1 MNNTKKERIYSF
13 VLSIVAFWLLW
24 EWLVPLKTVSD
35 TKNVDVFIGFV
46 AFCLLLSFWR
56 LPRWLAASFKLFYIF
71 YALNALFFH
80 VPFLSFRWL
89 PLLVQDVVAHMTII
103 RHFRWLEMTNVFRSL
118 LFFLLLWMMVYLVR
132 YWLLIRRRIWLFYAM
147 TLTYIAVLDTFTA
160 FYGNGAIVRLV
171 GVGFFL
177 ISWLH
182 YERLQ
187 ETKTYPKWLLLCMG
201 GIGISLLMGYI
212 GPKPAPQWPD
222 PVAFMKSY
230 AKEPQQETDNPAVK
244 KIGYGSND
252 SRLGGP
258 FIADDTVV
266 FTAIDEQRHYWRV
279 ETKDVYTG
287 KGWEVRDTVQIETFD
302 NGNVT
307 HSWWDNR
314 VKKTISTAHVQMAQ
328 ARTYL
333 VYPEGIK
340 TISAPQNVIFRMQS
354 ANEKIY
360 STDRESYIQPLQ
372 EYVLTYEYPTFS
384 VEQLKAAPAV
394 EDRSLLQQYTQL
406 PDTLPPRVRELAE
419 AITKEK
425 TTQYEKTKAIE
436 QYFRFS
442 GFVYE
447 TKEVAVPGKNDD
459 YVDQFLFETKKGY
472 CDNFSTSM
480 VVMLRS
486 IGIPSRWVKGY
497 TSGQLTDETKDGKKI
512 YTITNNN
519 AHSWVEVYFSGI
531 GWVPF
536 EPTQGFSNPYEF
548 TTETISEV
556 TPIPAQKQ
564 TQPVQQRIKLND
576 VLQQERAL
584 SSNQKGKFTASILT
598 WKKIVV
604 FIVFCVITV
613 CLLYQTR
620 RKWWP
625 YITLFWFKYR
635 HGNSVF
641 IKAYVSLLRHLRD
654 YGLKRKQGQTL
665 RQYAACVDEAF
676 GTDEMS
682 RLTLLYERAIYKND
696 TVDNQWEEMKELWE
710 NLIKKTVS

>member
-1 MNNTKKERIYSF
+1 MNNTKKERIYRF

-71 YALNALFFH
+71 YALNVLFFH

-89 PLLVQDVVAHMTII
+89 PLLAQEVIAHVTIV

-132 YWLLIRRRIWLFYAM
+132 YWLLIQKRILLFYAM
-147 TLTYIAVLDTFTA
+147 TVTYIAVLDTFTA

-171 GVGFFL
+171 GAGFFL
-177 ISWLH
+177 VSWLH

-187 ETKTYPKWLLLCMG
+187 ETKIYPKWLLLCMG

-230 AKEPQQETDNPAVK
+230 AKEPQQATANPAPAVK
-244 KIGYGSND
+244 KIGYGTND

-258 FIADDTVV
+258 FEADNTVV
-266 FTAIDEQRHYWRV
+266 FKVIDEQRHYWRV

-287 KGWEVRDTVQIETFD
+287 KGWEVYDTVQIQTFD
-302 NGNVT
+302 NGDVT

-314 VKKTISTAHVQMAQ
+314 VKKAISVAAVQMAQ
-328 ARTYL
+328 ARMYL
-333 VYPEGIK
+333 VYPEGVK
-340 TISAPQNVIFRMQS
+340 TISTPQNVVFRMQLS
-354 ANEKIY
+354 NEKIY
-360 STDRESYIQPLQ
+360 PTDRESYIQPIQ

-384 VEQLKAAPAV
+384 VEQLKAAPPV
-394 EDRSLLQQYTQL
+394 NDRSLVERYTQL
-406 PDTLPPRVRELAE
+406 PDTLPPRVRQLAQT
-419 AITKEK
+419 ITKEK
-425 TTQYEKTKAIE
+425 TTLYEKAKAIE
-436 QYFRFS
+436 QYFHFS
-442 GFVYE
+442 GFAYE

-459 YVDQFLFETKKGY
+459 YVDQFLFDTKKGY

-486 IGIPSRWVKGY
+486 LGIPARWVKGY
-497 TSGQLTDETKDGKKI
+497 TSGQYIGESEDGKKM

-536 EPTQGFSNPYEF
+536 EPTQGFSNPYSF
-548 TTETISEV
+548 TETAPKNV
-556 TPIPAQKQ
+556 PIPVPKQ
-564 TQPVQQRIKLND
+564 TEPVQPRVKLNN
-576 VLQQERAL
+576 VLEKERPSL
-584 SSNQKGKFTASILT
+584 TSWKDKWTAFIT
-598 WKKIVV
+598 WKSIAGFLLVIFSVV
-604 FIVFCVITV
+604 T
-613 CLLYQTR
+613 LLFVTR

-625 YITLFWFKYR
+625 YVTLFRFRYR
-635 HGNSVF
+635 RSDDIVV
-641 IKAYVSLLRHLRD
+641 KAYIALLKHLRD
-654 YGLKRKQGQTL
+654 YGLNRKQGQTL
-665 RQYAACVDEAF
+665 RQYATSVDAAF
-676 GTDEMS
+676 GTNEMS

-696 TVDNQWEEMKELWE
+696 LVDDQWSEIKELWE
-710 NLIKKTVS
+710 NLIKRTVS